1 MFCTTQWMQ
10 RHTTCHLAEKIR
22 RFSAGTRWLGGRS
35 LHTTRSIA
43 QMFVGFVFKSRLM
56 CMVFVADL
64 ITCRLNIFLSA
75 VACRPVTPR
84 LWGGFLVWLL

>member
-1 MFCTTQWMQ
+1 
-10 RHTTCHLAEKIR
+10 
-22 RFSAGTRWLGGRS
+22 
-35 LHTTRSIA
+35 
-43 QMFVGFVFKSRLM
+43 MFVGFVFKSRLM

-84 LWGGFLVWLL
+84 LWGGFLVWLLLMVPRPVAPSRMVCRFLRSPSK